1 MSVIVS
7 CNQIGSLLGESMRC
21 IVRTFKRM
29 TMLRFIATLTLLLS
43 NISSPEG
50 SAVIDICE
58 MTEIK
63 SVLERDKIVTVRTP
77 SGSEEGCKPTF
88 TIPANYALDVSIVS
102 GRVPKRSFG
111 GPEHHCVKVRVRR
124 D

>member
-1 MSVIVS
+1 
-7 CNQIGSLLGESMRC
+7 
-21 IVRTFKRM
+21 
-29 TMLRFIATLTLLLS
+29 MLRFIATLTLLLS

-63 SVLERDKIVTVRTP
+63 TVLERDKIVTVRTP